1 MEARIARIISII
13 FHPILIPTY
22 LIAVFIHL
30 DAFFALMIPDE
41 AKWKIIVLV
50 MITSAIFPVTVIYGM
65 FRFRIISS
73 LHMETREERLYP
85 YLVTAIFMSL
95 STYMIW
101 QINISPVYYYILLGA
116 SLLAITTLLINLY
129 WKISAHTVA
138 MGGVLGILIALQAVL
153 MIDLLWLIAISLLIG
168 GLVGFSR
175 LSLGSHK
182 QSQVYVGYLLGFLLT
197 FLLVLYY

>member
-22 LIAVFIHL
+22 FIAVIINL
-30 DAFFALMIPDE
+30 DAFFALMIPYE

-50 MITSAIFPVTVIYGM
+50 LITSAIFPITVIYGM
-65 FRFRIISS
+65 FRFGIISS
-73 LHMETREERLYP
+73 LQMETREERLYP
-85 YLVTAIFMSL
+85 YLVSAIFLSL

-116 SLLAITTLLINLY
+116 SLLSIATLLINLY

-168 GLVGFSR
+168 GLVGYAR
-175 LSLGSHK
+175 LRIGSHN
-182 QSQVYVGYLLGFLLT
+182 QAQVYAGYLLGFLMT